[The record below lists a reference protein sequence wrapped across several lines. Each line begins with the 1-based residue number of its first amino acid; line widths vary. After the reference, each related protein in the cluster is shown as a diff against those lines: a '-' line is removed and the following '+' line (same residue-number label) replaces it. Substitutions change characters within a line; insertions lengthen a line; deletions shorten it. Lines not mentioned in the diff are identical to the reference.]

1 MKYILLQ
8 VDNTQEKYL
17 EEGISLYLKRLKN
30 YSLFEVTTINV
41 PKNIRLRTFN
51 EQKVYEAKLINGFLQ
66 KEDYVVLL
74 DENGEGL
81 TSIGFSEFIRKR
93 QNASTKRIVF
103 VIGGPYGFD
112 EVIYKRSDYKLSLSM
127 MTFSHQMIRLFFV
140 EQLYRAFTILKG
152 EKYHHS

>member
-1 MKYILLQ
+1 MKYLLLQ

-17 EEGISLYLKRLKN
+17 EEGIALYLKRLKN
-30 YSLFEVTTINV
+30 YSQFAVATISV

-74 DENGEGL
+74 DENGKGL
-81 TSIGFSEFIRKR
+81 TSVGFSEFIRKR
-93 QNASTKRIVF
+93 QNTSTKRIVF

-112 EVIYKRSDYKLSLSM
+112 ETVYERSDYKLSLSM

-152 EKYHHS
+152 EKYHHP

>member
-17 EEGISLYLKRLKN
+17 GEGISLYLKRLKN

-81 TSIGFSEFIRKR
+81 TSVGFSEFIRKR

>member
-81 TSIGFSEFIRKR
+81 TSVGFSEFIRKR

>member
-1 MKYILLQ
+1 MKYLLLQ

-17 EEGISLYLKRLKN
+17 EEGIALYLKRLKN
-30 YSLFEVTTINV
+30 YSQFEVATISV

-74 DENGEGL
+74 DENGKGL
-81 TSIGFSEFIRKR
+81 TSVGFSEFIRKR

-112 EVIYKRSDYKLSLSM
+112 ETVYERSDYKLSLSM

-152 EKYHHS
+152 EKYHHP

>member
-51 EQKVYEAKLINGFLQ
+51 EQKVYEAKLMNGFLQ

>member
-8 VDNTQEKYL
+8 VDNTQERYL

-30 YSLFEVTTINV
+30 YSLFEVSTISV

-51 EQKVYEAKLINGFLQ
+51 EQKIYEAKLINSFLQ

-81 TSIGFSEFIRKR
+81 TSVGFSEFIRKR

-112 EVIYKRSDYKLSLSM
+112 DAIYDRCDYKLSLSG
-127 MTFSHQMIRLFFV
+127 MTFSHQMIRLFFL

-152 EKYHHS
+152 EKYHHP